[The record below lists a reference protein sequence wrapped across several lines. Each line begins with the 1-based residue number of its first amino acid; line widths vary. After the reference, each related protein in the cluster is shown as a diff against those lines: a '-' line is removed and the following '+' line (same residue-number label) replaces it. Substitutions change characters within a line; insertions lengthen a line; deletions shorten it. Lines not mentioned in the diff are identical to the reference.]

1 MNKVIK
7 ELLSHNYL
15 DKGMKKQV
23 FICKRSRKKRIQN
36 KAFTKLLYAFMQEK
50 PLSIICKVAKKN
62 NSIYL
67 ELMNFAD
74 KKVEP
79 EKLD

>member
-1 MNKVIK
+1 MNEVVK

-36 KAFTKLLYAFMQEK
+36 KAFTKLFYAYMQEK
-50 PLSIICKVAKKN
+50 PVSVIGKVVLVKN
-62 NSIYL
+62 DLHL
-67 ELMNFAD
+67 ELMSFVD
-74 KKVEP
+74 KKVELG
-79 EKLD
+79 KLD